1 MIVFLPVRACHW
13 AVQAD
18 TVDTLLKNA
27 STELLAVAIYSS
39 LGLFQH
45 TSFKIS

>member
-1 MIVFLPVRACHW
+1 MIVLLRVRACYW
-13 AVQAD
+13 AVRAD

-27 STELLAVAIYSS
+27 STELSDVAIYSS
-39 LGLFQH
+39 CGVFQH